1 MNCVIAYYCIVT
13 FFVLFSSPGVVV
25 ANHDATL
32 LEQEHDSS
40 SASRTLATTTIFTC
54 PNKDEHRELLWRRNS
69 DRINEHK
76 ERYRKWRNGVRRRP
90 KKRLYKHRKKTMTT
104 IGEIAKKRGFTM
116 LVKALTATGL
126 WETVL
131 EPFADLTLFAPT
143 DRAFN
148 NLGDEKL
155 KELFDKPELLKQILL
170 YHVVG
175 CTVTS
180 RNIAAMK
187 RSHITVPTLSG
198 DNTLEVIV
206 RLRRIFVKGD
216 GNNRNNIPRVIKRDT
231 RATNGVIHVIDEVLL
246 PRPSAADLPTI
257 AKLAQSN
264 KRLRTLVKALG
275 VTGLVNAAG
284 DANSELTVF
293 APTNR
298 AFKRLGKDN
307 LNYLLNNPEI
317 LKAVLNY
324 HIAGETTITSEM
336 LVKMD
341 SVQTLLK
348 DQSFGVTQKN
358 NEVFLKGNANTR
370 YFKIKAVDR
379 KASNGI
385 VHVIDRVLMPTL
397 PICATAALNGYSLLT
412 KALKK
417 TDLSAILNDMNQ
429 RVNLYTVF
437 APTDA
442 AFQALGQTKLN
453 DVLADKEL
461 LTKILSTH
469 VVVRDVKLDS
479 TAALTTAPVSLTT
492 MSGSTIEVYE
502 GERNGVFALLAK
514 GPSNQYPAKVVATDV
529 DATNGIIYGI
539 DQVLLP

>member
-13 FFVLFSSPGVVV
+13 LFVLFSSPGVVV
-25 ANHDATL
+25 PNHDATL

-40 SASRTLATTTIFTC
+40 ASRALATTTMLTC
-54 PNKDEHRELLWRRNS
+54 PNKDEHRELLRRRNS

-76 ERYRKWRNGVRRRP
+76 ERYRKSRNGVRRHP
-90 KKRLYKHRKKTMTT
+90 KKRLYKHRKKTMRT

-116 LVKALTATGL
+116 LVRALTATGL

-131 EPFADLTLFAPT
+131 EPSADLTLFAPT

-155 KELFDKPELLKQILL
+155 KELFDKPELLKKILL

-187 RSHITVPTLSG
+187 TSHITVPTLSG
-198 DNTLEVIV
+198 DSTLELIL
-206 RLRRIFVKGD
+206 RFRRIFVKGD
-216 GNNRNNIPRVIKRDT
+216 GNNRKNLPRVIKRDT
-231 RATNGVIHVIDEVLL
+231 RATNGVIHVIDEVIL

-257 AKLAQSN
+257 TKLAQSN
-264 KRLRTLVKALG
+264 KRLRTLVKALD

-293 APTNR
+293 APTDR
-298 AFKRLGKDN
+298 ALKRLGKDN

-317 LKAVLNY
+317 LKSVLNY

-379 KASNGI
+379 KASNGV

-412 KALKK
+412 KALKE

-453 DVLADKEL
+453 DIFADKEL
-461 LTKILSTH
+461 LRQILSTH

-492 MSGSTIEVYE
+492 MSGSMIEVYQ
-502 GERNGVFALLAK
+502 GERNGVYALLAK

-529 DATNGIIYGI
+529 DATNGIIYGV